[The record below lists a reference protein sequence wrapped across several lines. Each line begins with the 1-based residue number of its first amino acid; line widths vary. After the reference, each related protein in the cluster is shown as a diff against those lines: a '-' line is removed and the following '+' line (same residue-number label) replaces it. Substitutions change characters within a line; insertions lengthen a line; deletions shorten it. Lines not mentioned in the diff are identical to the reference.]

1 MADARRPRIFYRIPE
16 HAEPSWGVALLHGHV
31 RLLRQLGRQVQVLGA
46 VAAPGWLEPSLGA
59 AAPTEAEAPAVPE
72 PEDVIVVPEVLA
84 TEPADCGWAGRRVVF
99 VQGAYLV
106 HPNLGGRSDY
116 SELGFERAIAVLPH
130 VRDVVERHFGVP
142 ASVVPPF
149 LAPYMFDG
157 DAGSPRERRILAF
170 PKPGYAAAG
179 FSDYETGLAL
189 IRRRLR
195 RRHPSWKLQEVEGVS
210 HREVARLMRESEL
223 MVSFNSLEAFNTTV
237 PEGMASGCL
246 PFCYAG
252 IGARDFLTHGSDGF
266 AFETHDL
273 FALVD
278 SLDDLLGHFEERS
291 GEIARMR
298 KTARATAAR
307 FTEDATS
314 RALNDFFGQLLDR

>member
-1 MADARRPRIFYRIPE
+1 MADARRPRILYRIPE

-31 RLLRQLGRQVQVLGA
+31 RLLRRLGRDVRVLGTTT
-46 VAAPGWLEPSLGA
+46 APGWLEASLGA
-59 AAPTEAEAPAVPE
+59 GSTRESESQPVPE

-84 TEPADCGWAGRRVVF
+84 TEPADRGWAGRRVVF

-106 HPNLGGRSDY
+106 QPNLGDRGDY

-142 ASVVPPF
+142 ANVVPPF
-149 LAPYMFDG
+149 LAPYLL
-157 DAGSPRERRILAF
+157 DAEVHGPRERRILSF

-179 FSDYETGLAL
+179 FSDYQTGVAL
-189 IRRRLR
+189 IRRRLQSS
-195 RRHPSWKLQEVEGVS
+195 HPSWRLQEVGGVS

-237 PEGMASGCL
+237 PEAMASGCL

-252 IGARDFLTHGSDGF
+252 LGARDFLTNGSDGF
-266 AFETHDL
+266 AFDTHDV

-278 SLDDLLGHFEERS
+278 SLDDLLRHFEERS
-291 GEIARMR
+291 REVARMR
-298 KTARATAAR
+298 AAARATAAR

-314 RALNDFFGQLLDR
+314 RALDAFFGQLLDR